1 MTTNTHTLQ
10 IEEILELLPHRFPF
24 LLVDRVLDFE
34 EGRFLRAVKNVSVN
48 EPFFQG
54 HFPGK
59 PIFPGVLI
67 LEAMAQATG
76 ILAFK
81 SVGKL
86 EPGELYYFA
95 GIDEARFKRPVV
107 PGDQMIMEVTFE
119 KTRRGLTRFKGVAL
133 VDGKV
138 VCEATMMCARSRE
151 ARYVIDKSAFVHPTA
166 IVEEGASIGANA
178 HIGPFCIVG
187 PHVEIGEGTVLKSH
201 VVVNGHTKIGRDNEI
216 YQFASIGEV
225 NQDLKY
231 AGEPTRV
238 EIGDRNR
245 IRESVTIHRGTV
257 QGGGLTKVGSD
268 NLLMINAHIAHDC
281 TVGNRC
287 ILANNATLA
296 GHVSVDDFA
305 IIGGMTAV
313 HQFCIIG
320 AHVMVGG
327 CSGVAQDVPPYVIA
341 QGNHAT
347 PFGVNI
353 EGLKRRGF
361 SREAITAIR
370 NAYKLI
376 YRSGKTLDEVKPEIA
391 ELAETYPE
399 VKAFTDFFARST
411 RGLIR

>member
-1 MTTNTHTLQ
+1 M
-10 IEEILELLPHRFPF
+10 
-24 LLVDRVLDFE
+24 
-34 EGRFLRAVKNVSVN
+34 
-48 EPFFQG
+48 
-54 HFPGK
+54 
-59 PIFPGVLI
+59 
-67 LEAMAQATG
+67 
-76 ILAFK
+76 
-81 SVGKL
+81 
-86 EPGELYYFA
+86 
-95 GIDEARFKRPVV
+95 
-107 PGDQMIMEVTFE
+107 
-119 KTRRGLTRFKGVAL
+119 
-133 VDGKV
+133 
-138 VCEATMMCARSRE
+138 
-151 ARYVIDKSAFVHPTA
+151 IDKSAFVHPTA

-296 GHVSVDDFA
+296 GHVSV
-305 IIGGMTAV
+305 
-313 HQFCIIG
+313 
-320 AHVMVGG
+320 
-327 CSGVAQDVPPYVIA
+327 GVAQDVPPYVIA

>member
-1 MTTNTHTLQ
+1 M
-10 IEEILELLPHRFPF
+10 
-24 LLVDRVLDFE
+24 
-34 EGRFLRAVKNVSVN
+34 
-48 EPFFQG
+48 
-54 HFPGK
+54 
-59 PIFPGVLI
+59 
-67 LEAMAQATG
+67 
-76 ILAFK
+76 
-81 SVGKL
+81 
-86 EPGELYYFA
+86 
-95 GIDEARFKRPVV
+95 
-107 PGDQMIMEVTFE
+107 
-119 KTRRGLTRFKGVAL
+119 
-133 VDGKV
+133 
-138 VCEATMMCARSRE
+138 
-151 ARYVIDKSAFVHPTA
+151 IDKSAFVHPTA

-296 GHVSVDDFA
+296 GHVSV
-305 IIGGMTAV
+305 
-313 HQFCIIG
+313 
-320 AHVMVGG
+320 GG

-399 VKAFTDFFARST
+399 VKALTDFFARST

>member
-151 ARYVIDKSAFVHPTA
+151 ACYVIDKSAFVHPTA